1 VSLRISE
8 KDVTDAR
15 GEAAQAEQYATVFA
29 TCLRSETCVSY
40 TTWGVDDRYDFFV
53 DDDSVQQGHDLLFDD
68 GEPTPA

>member
-8 KDVTDAR
+8 NDVTDAR